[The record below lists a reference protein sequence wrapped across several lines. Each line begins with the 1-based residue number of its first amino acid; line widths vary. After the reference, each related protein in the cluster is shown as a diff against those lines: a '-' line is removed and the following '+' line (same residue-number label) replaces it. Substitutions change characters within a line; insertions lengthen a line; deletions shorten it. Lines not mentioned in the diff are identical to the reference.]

1 MTEIQYR
8 LRLRQRVMSLV
19 VAGIFWATGLVQLI
33 DDGGRFP
40 TAFPAGLL
48 FVSIFFVLGRFGADL
63 DPSGITVRG
72 IRARRITW
80 HDIADIQFGG
90 LLRPE
95 YVRLRLR
102 TGRTLRLRAPI
113 TAVGRPDPEFG
124 EKAATIRQ
132 WWLHYTGQ
140 LAA

>member
-8 LRLRQRVMSLV
+8 LRLRQRVMNLV
-19 VAGIFWATGLVQLI
+19 VAGICFGTGLVQLI

-40 TAFPAGLL
+40 SAFPIGLL

-63 DPSGITVRG
+63 DPAGITLRG
-72 IRARRITW
+72 LRTRRIAW

-90 LLRPE
+90 LLRPA
-95 YVRLRLR
+95 YVKLRLH
-102 TGRTLRLRAPI
+102 TGRTFRLRAPI
-113 TAVGRPDPEFG
+113 TEVGRPDPEFG

-132 WWLHYTGQ
+132 WWLRYTRH
-140 LAA
+140 LAT